1 MQNANIY
8 CTVESYSQ
16 ETSVKLLVLRV
27 KPGIHYKAKVL
38 FTAV

>member
-8 CTVESYSQ
+8 FTVESHSK
-16 ETSVKLLVLRV
+16 ETSVKILVLRV
-27 KPGIHYKAKVL
+27 KPGIHYKANVL